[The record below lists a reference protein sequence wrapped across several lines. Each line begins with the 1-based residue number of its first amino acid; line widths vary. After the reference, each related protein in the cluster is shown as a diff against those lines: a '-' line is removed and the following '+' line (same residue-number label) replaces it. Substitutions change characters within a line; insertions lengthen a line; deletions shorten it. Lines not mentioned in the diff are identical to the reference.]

1 MPTDETRR
9 LLRTLG
15 VAVTQF
21 EDAVSSGAPA
31 DEIQQ
36 AEDEARLRL
45 TEVKALLD
53 RLKSSR
59 ATPDSQ
65 PKSSL

>member
-1 MPTDETRR
+1 MPSDETRR

-36 AEDEARLRL
+36 AEDQARLRL

-59 ATPDSQ
+59 ATSDSQ
-65 PKSSL
+65 PKSSS

>member
-65 PKSSL
+65 PKSSS

>member
-1 MPTDETRR
+1 MPSDETRR

-31 DEIQQ
+31 AEIQK
-36 AEDEARLRL
+36 AEDQARLRL
-45 TEVKALLD
+45 TDVKALLD
-53 RLKSSR
+53 RLKNSR
-59 ATPDSQ
+59 ATPDVTS
-65 PKSSL
+65 

>member
-59 ATPDSQ
+59 ATPD
-65 PKSSL
+65 

>member
-36 AEDEARLRL
+36 AEDQARLRL

-59 ATPDSQ
+59 ATSDSQ
-65 PKSSL
+65 PKSSS

>member
-1 MPTDETRR
+1 MPSDETRR

-36 AEDEARLRL
+36 AEDQARLRL
-45 TEVKALLD
+45 TEVNALLD
-53 RLKSSR
+53 RLKSGR
-59 ATPDSQ
+59 AASDSQ
-65 PKSSL
+65 PKSSS

>member
-1 MPTDETRR
+1 MPSYETRR

-21 EDAVSSGAPA
+21 EDAVSSGATA

-36 AEDEARLRL
+36 AEEEARLRL
-45 TEVKALLD
+45 TQVKALLD

-59 ATPDSQ
+59 ATPD
-65 PKSSL
+65 

>member
-21 EDAVSSGAPA
+21 EDAVSSEAPA
-31 DEIQQ
+31 DEIEQ
-36 AEDEARLRL
+36 AEEQARLRL

-65 PKSSL
+65 RKSSS

>member
-31 DEIQQ
+31 DEIHQ
-36 AEDEARLRL
+36 AEEEARLRL

-59 ATPDSQ
+59 ATPIS
-65 PKSSL
+65 